1 MSEDPKKKVKG
12 VVDIVFLID
21 ATMSM
26 SSCIEAVKNNI
37 NTFIDAI
44 CDETKQD
51 NPVKDWRAKVVGY
64 RDFKEDPSSALED
77 NPFVHN
83 DANALKA
90 QLAALEAE
98 GGGDEPESL
107 FDAIIHLAEMDAT
120 EKGAQDSDPNK
131 WRYLR
136 SAARVIIIF
145 TDAPCHPTTKEG
157 GTFDDIANHCYNNR
171 FCLNIFAP
179 QYPCYD
185 ELMEIDRV
193 EYESFEIKDGE
204 SGVQALERFTD
215 NQEAFGNAMLML
227 AKTVSVTVDTVPVE

>member
-1 MSEDPKKKVKG
+1 MSEQDPKKIVKG

-21 ATMSM
+21 ATASM

-37 NTFIDAI
+37 NTFIDAV

-64 RDFKEDPSSALED
+64 RDFLDDAAAKPLED

-83 DANALKA
+83 AEALKT
-90 QLAALEAE
+90 QLAALEPV

-185 ELMEIDRV
+185 ELVMIDKT
-193 EYESFEIKDGE
+193 EYESFEIQTGE
-204 SGVQALERFTD
+204 TGVQALEQLTSDPTYMR
-215 NQEAFGNAMLML
+215 NVMRHLGA
-227 AKTVSVTVDTVPVE
+227 SVT